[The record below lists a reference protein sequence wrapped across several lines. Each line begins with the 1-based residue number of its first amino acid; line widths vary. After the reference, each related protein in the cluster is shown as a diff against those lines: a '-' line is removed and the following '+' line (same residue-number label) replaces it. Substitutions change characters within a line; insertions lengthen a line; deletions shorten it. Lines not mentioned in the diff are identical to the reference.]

1 MARIFISY
9 KRADKEKVFR
19 IKEQI
24 ESTLGE
30 KCWIDLDGIE
40 SDAQFKNVIIR
51 AINECEVVLFMYSQ
65 HHTKIIDFERDWTVR
80 ELNFAQKKGKRIVF
94 VNIDGSKLT
103 DTFEFDYGTKQQ
115 VDGTSKQTIKKL
127 IKDLSQWLDINLEDS
142 LVADSL
148 KTSVK
153 DTQTNVRLVDVTYS
167 DTSKLAKC
175 FFVFDIVCVCCWG
188 YFLHHLIWLYIWVS
202 STLTYIINF
211 VPILFRT
218 ITSIQLF
225 RNERSVYFSYILFL
239 VMYVPYLIIGCG
251 VAPFT
256 SIIIRP
262 FEYLNIFSKGVLFSN
277 VNRIDPIIEYSIS
290 IFICFLFCI
299 MPGVIYLIKRKRRK
313 LQNTT
318 NKELSFYVLIDYLK
332 GDSLLWYIFI
342 VIVSVC
348 WAHSIQTSY
357 SFPKILYY
365 IMVNIAIILATYKLQ
380 GCKAKSIKKILII
393 LVPFSFLLGN
403 IPIVS
408 IAGTFILA
416 YYIYKETTKVMLS
429 LLYYIICGYIIPFI
443 LFNKLIVGFFTNA

>member
-153 DTQTNVRLVDVTYS
+153 DTQTNVR
-167 DTSKLAKC
+167 
-175 FFVFDIVCVCCWG
+175 
-188 YFLHHLIWLYIWVS
+188 
-202 STLTYIINF
+202 
-211 VPILFRT
+211 
-218 ITSIQLF
+218 
-225 RNERSVYFSYILFL
+225 
-239 VMYVPYLIIGCG
+239 
-251 VAPFT
+251 
-256 SIIIRP
+256 
-262 FEYLNIFSKGVLFSN
+262 
-277 VNRIDPIIEYSIS
+277 
-290 IFICFLFCI
+290 
-299 MPGVIYLIKRKRRK
+299 
-313 LQNTT
+313 
-318 NKELSFYVLIDYLK
+318 
-332 GDSLLWYIFI
+332 
-342 VIVSVC
+342 
-348 WAHSIQTSY
+348 
-357 SFPKILYY
+357 
-365 IMVNIAIILATYKLQ
+365 
-380 GCKAKSIKKILII
+380 
-393 LVPFSFLLGN
+393 
-403 IPIVS
+403 
-408 IAGTFILA
+408 
-416 YYIYKETTKVMLS
+416 
-429 LLYYIICGYIIPFI
+429 
-443 LFNKLIVGFFTNA
+443 